1 MTEKPP
7 FIVSRRA
14 VELSPGA
21 RGASQPLAGWR
32 GAGAYVL
39 LAEPGAGKTE
49 AFKFEARE
57 SGGAYTTARNFITL
71 RSRTFA
77 AGAPIFIDGLDEIR
91 AGSGSHRAPLDD
103 IRGRLDELGC
113 PAFRLSCREADWR
126 SAVDRESLKAVAPR
140 GELAELHLQELD
152 NADILEI
159 LRSLAVEG
167 PKEFLAESER
177 HGVCSLLGNPL
188 LLNLMVKAVGARNRW
203 PDDRSAIYSMA
214 CAQLAIEYN
223 EEHRAERRWDQP
235 SIDRLLEDAGL
246 ISALWLLAGIPGF
259 SVEAGSVE
267 GQALNVDA
275 LPSALGIAD
284 LRAALSSKLFV
295 VDGGL
300 RVPRHRTI
308 AEFLAAGIIAARI
321 KSGLPVGRVLAL
333 MSGADGGIVDPL
345 RGLHAWLATCCKPE
359 RRVLIDCDPLGIVLY
374 GDLKS
379 FSTEEKRQVL
389 NALHREAQRFAWF
402 RKGHWEAHPFGALG
416 TADMAETFRD
426 LLIAPDRSPAHQS
439 LLGCVLDA
447 IEHGE
452 PMPDHLVHDL
462 RAIVHDPSF
471 GAGTRLAALDAW
483 LAQPAPDWAAARAV
497 LENIEKG
504 TISDPDDE
512 LAGRLLGKL
521 YPKFVT
527 PAEIVRFFRLPKAE
541 SFFGLYQDF
550 WSRHLIAHTPREAL
564 GDLMNAWT
572 NSPRP
577 IEGRRSGLTQTHIA
591 GELLA
596 AALAAHGDDVPI
608 EALHRWFGV
617 GLDEHGFSRLTED
630 DAKGARDWLSARP
643 SRLKALV
650 AYGWTH
656 VRADGASGR
665 RYFWESEERA
675 LRAAHPSDWYTWLL
689 DQAAATD
696 DEELARYCF
705 ENAAHAAMNPRPEFQ
720 LTIESV
726 EEWVQ
731 RYRGKWPRA
740 GEWLE
745 NAWSTPVDHWKRE
758 ETVRKHK
765 YDAKREVERRE
776 RSRFILPHLASIR
789 TGTAPAGLMH
799 QIALAYDKRYI
810 DIHGDTPAERVQ
822 DLLGGTIEEAI
833 SAIGGLEATLA
844 RADLPEV
851 DDILKTGLAGRSH
864 YIRPACLLGALLAY
878 ERDPRSPLG
887 WPDDLVRKLAAFWLT
902 EGIGEQPEWF
912 SAVAAQRAVV
922 VAPVLGRFAAQRIRK
937 RSESNVAGLWA
948 LARDDRLAELAR
960 LVVPALL
967 RVFPVRANEKQLRIL
982 NGELLPAAIRHL
994 ASKELSILLA
1004 ERIALKSLDA
1014 AQRIAYLVAGLGLDG
1029 ENYSRKLLKVVG
1041 ASESRAAHVG
1051 RALEL
1056 QGERTKNAVPLPVP
1070 VIGRLIEL
1078 IAPYAS
1084 PERPSGAIWVGDA
1097 DHRRDW
1103 VYYLVNQLASAASAE
1118 AANEIARLAA
1128 SRTLARW
1135 RLAFE
1140 GAAFD
1145 QTRAMRDAT
1154 CRQATVQEVASV
1166 LANKSPVNTRDL
1178 AALVLDHLRDVEARL
1193 RGDDTNGLRL
1203 FRRDDGKTPK
1213 TENECRDILLERMR
1227 SRLLDI
1233 EVNLEKEGQAVQDT
1247 RADLRA
1253 ESLQSGRRL
1262 AVPIE
1267 IKKEDHRELWS
1278 AWRTQLRSYVLD
1290 PASDGVGIYLVL
1302 WFGMKARATPEGVR
1316 PSTPQQLLALLS
1328 AMVPEEDRLRLHVAV
1343 LDLSL
1348 AMESSIQRRLSTAA
1362 VV

>member
-1 MTEKPP
+1 MTGKPP

-14 VELSPGA
+14 VELSPET
-21 RGASQPLAGWR
+21 RGAPQPLAGWR

-49 AFKFEARE
+49 AFKVEVRE
-57 SGGAYTTARNFITL
+57 SGGAYTTARDFITL
-71 RSRTFA
+71 RSRMFD
-77 AGAPIFIDGLDEIR
+77 AGTPIFIDGLDEIR

-103 IRGRLDELGC
+103 IRRRLDELGC

-152 NADILEI
+152 DDDILAI
-159 LRSLAVEG
+159 LRSLAVED
-167 PKEFLAESER
+167 PEEFLAESER
-177 HGVCSLLGNPL
+177 HSVRPLLGNPL
-188 LLNLMVKAVGARNRW
+188 LLDLMVKAVGTRNRW

-246 ISALWLLAGIPGF
+246 ISALWLLAGIPGL
-259 SVEAGSVE
+259 SVEAGTVGE
-267 GQALNVDA
+267 HALYVDA

-284 LRAALSSKLFV
+284 LRVALSSKLFV

-308 AEFLAAGIIAARI
+308 AEFLAAGVIAARI
-321 KSGLPVGRVLAL
+321 KNGLPVGRVLAL

-359 RRVLIDCDPLGIVLY
+359 RRVLIDRDPLGIVLY

-389 NALHREAQRFAWF
+389 SALHREAQRFAWF

-416 TADMAETFRD
+416 TADMADTFRD
-426 LLIAPDRSPAHQS
+426 LLIAPDRSPAHES
-439 LLGCVLDA
+439 MLGCVLDA
-447 IEHGE
+447 IEHGD
-452 PMPDHLVHDL
+452 PMPGLAGDL
-462 RAIVHDPSF
+462 RAIMRDPSF
-471 GAGTRLAALDAW
+471 RTDTRLAALDAW
-483 LAQPAPDWAAARAV
+483 LKQPAPDWVAARG
-497 LENIEKG
+497 LLDDIETG
-504 TISDPDDE
+504 AISDPRDE
-512 LAGRLLGKL
+512 LAGRLLSKL
-521 YPKFVT
+521 YPSIVT
-527 PAEIVRFFRLPKAE
+527 PREVAKYFRAPKAE
-541 SFFGLYQDF
+541 SFGSYQDF
-550 WSRHLIAHTPREAL
+550 WRRRLVARTPREDV
-564 GDLMNAWT
+564 GDLMDGWT
-572 NSPRP
+572 SSTWDVDGSRY
-577 IEGRRSGLTQTHIA
+577 GLVRNHIS

-596 AALAAHGDDVPI
+596 AALAARGDDVPI
-608 EALHRWFGV
+608 ETLHRWLGV
-617 GLDEHGFSRLTED
+617 GLEKHGFSRLTED
-630 DAKGARDWLSARP
+630 DAKGAREWLSARP
-643 SRLKALV
+643 SKLKALV
-650 AYGWTH
+650 AYGWSQ
-656 VRADGASGR
+656 VRADGATGR

-675 LRAAHPSDWYTWLL
+675 LRAARPADWYAWLL
-689 DQAAATD
+689 DQAAATN
-696 DEELARYCF
+696 DEELAWYCF
-705 ENAAHAAMNPRPEFQ
+705 KDAAHVAINPRPDFA
-720 LTIESV
+720 LTMEEV

-731 RYRGKWPRA
+731 RSRGKWPRA

-745 NAWSTPVDHWKRE
+745 NAWSMPLDHWERE
-758 ETVRKHK
+758 EEVRKNK
-765 YDAKREVERRE
+765 YDAKREVDRRE
-776 RSRFILPHLASIR
+776 RRRNILPHLASIR
-789 TGTAPAGLMH
+789 TGTAPAGLMD
-799 QIALAYDKRYI
+799 QIAMAYDKRYV

-822 DLLGGTIEEAI
+822 DLLGGTLAEAVL
-833 SAIGGLEATLA
+833 AIGGLEATLT

-864 YIRPACLLGALLAY
+864 YIRLACLLGALLAF
-878 ERDPRSPLG
+878 ERDPKSPLG
-887 WPDDLVRKLAAFWLT
+887 WPDDLARKLTAFWLT
-902 EGIGEQPEWF
+902 EGVGEQPEWF
-912 SAVAAQRAVV
+912 SAVAVQRAVV
-922 VAPVLGRFAAQRIRK
+922 VAPVLERFAAKRMRK
-937 RSESNVAGLWA
+937 RSEPHVAGLWA
-948 LARDDRLAELAR
+948 LARDDRLGELAR

-994 ASKELSILLA
+994 SSKELATLLA
-1004 ERIALKSLDA
+1004 ERTALKSLDA
-1014 AQRIAYLVAGLGLDG
+1014 AQRIAYLVAGLGIDG
-1029 ENYSRKLLKVVG
+1029 EGSSRRLLKLIGV
-1041 ASESRAAHVG
+1041 SESRAAHVG
-1051 RALEL
+1051 QALEW
-1056 QGERTKNAVPLPVP
+1056 QGDRTKSAVPLPVQ
-1070 VIGRLIEL
+1070 VAGRLIEL
-1078 IAPYAS
+1078 IGPYAS
-1084 PERPSGAIWVGDA
+1084 PERPTDA
-1097 DHRRDW
+1097 HFVSDAEHRQDW
-1103 VYYLVNQLASAASAE
+1103 VYLLINQLASAASAE
-1118 AANEIARLAA
+1118 AAEEIARLAA
-1128 SRTLARW
+1128 SPRLVRWKLA
-1135 RLAFE
+1135 LD
-1140 GAAFD
+1140 GAAFN

-1154 CRQATVQEVASV
+1154 FRQASVQEVANV

-1203 FRRDDGKTPK
+1203 FRRDDGRTPK

-1227 SRLLDI
+1227 SRLLEI
-1233 EVNLEKEGQAVQDT
+1233 GVNLEKEGQAVQDT
-1247 RADLRA
+1247 RADVRA
-1253 ESLQSGRRL
+1253 ESFQSGRRL

-1348 AMESSIQRRLSTAA
+1348 AMESSIQRRPSTAA
-1362 VV
+1362 AV